1 MVKLQVPYAFVQPG
15 KQGYSLLESR
25 RSLMAPHLN
34 RKVFVETGVAV
45 AMATGAE
52 ASSKLGQSLVG

>member
-1 MVKLQVPYAFVQPG
+1 VVELQISYAFVQSG

-34 RKVFVETGVAV
+34 REVFVETGVAV

-52 ASSKLGQSLVG
+52 TSSELGQSLVG